1 MQGHV
6 VDVQL
11 SVGETDDLRSGR
23 RIAQIVHGQLAD
35 VGDQQAAVLD
45 KHALRSR
52 QIAVGGNQHARDGIG
67 EFQHIPFSFG
77 IERVE
82 LARPETAHEQL
93 SVRRKSRLSEP
104 YPVGQHGRR
113 RICLSFGAAGQRP
126 SENREKKAFFH
137 IVFFLKVNYL
147 IHETGLLVSSFI
159 FVFPVAT
166 PFIPFY
172 FHIHIHIHPRP
183 HTHPHPCTC
192 HCFSPI
198 LRILPPFLFST
209 ILIVPHL
216 LWLPAPFVRWCTSG
230 PQSLRLWATI

>member
-11 SVGETDDLRSGR
+11 SVRETDDLRSGR

-67 EFQHIPFSFG
+67 KFQHIPFSFG

-93 SVRRKSRLSEP
+93 SVRRKYRLSEP

-147 IHETGLLVSSFI
+147 NYSM
-159 FVFPVAT
+159 A
-166 PFIPFY
+166 
-172 FHIHIHIHPRP
+172 FHILPSSSYYSP
-183 HTHPHPCTC
+183 FVL
-192 HCFSPI
+192 FSPI
-198 LRILPPFLFST
+198 LLKYERSARLYKRQSEHFLCGSFLLRSDCYPFFIPTGSPNSPSISVLYPTTFSDG
-209 ILIVPHL
+209 IINICSFRFP
-216 LWLPAPFVRWCTSG
+216 
-230 PQSLRLWATI
+230 